1 MIFFSN
7 IKNYISNLDQKDFYK
22 NVGIALGIVVI
33 IMLGI
38 MYYTHTRVSYWRK
51 RINIINQER
60 EEIRIILEKDQ
71 LVLNQRAQVNA
82 MLIEEPDFKIQ
93 GYFTNLVNK
102 LGFIG
107 NKAPSTSVSFGDRD
121 DQEYREVLL
130 NAKFE
135 AMNMKQLTELLNEL
149 EQYDRIYIKELEII
163 KSRKIADAITVNLT
177 IATLQRKP
185 EQTELAE

>member
-1 MIFFSN
+1 MELFNN
-7 IKNYISNLDQKDFYK
+7 IRNYITNLDQKEFYK
-22 NVGIALGIVVI
+22 ITGIALGAVLV

-51 RINIINQER
+51 RINIINEER
-60 EEIRIILEKDQ
+60 DEIRTILEKDQ
-71 LVLNQRAQVNA
+71 LVLSQRAQVNA
-82 MLIEEPDFKIQ
+82 MLTEKPDFKIN
-93 GYFTNLVNK
+93 GYFTDLVSS
-102 LGFIG
+102 LGFAG
-107 NKAPSTSVSFGDRD
+107 NRTPTTSVSFGDRD

-130 NAKFE
+130 NAKFD
-135 AMNMKQLTELLNEL
+135 AMNMKQLCELLDAI